1 MMLMHN
7 DSKSPN
13 NRENILNAASQLI
26 MEMGVSK
33 TSLADI
39 ARAANIS
46 KGTLYYYYS
55 SKNDLVYDIVELHL
69 KRITDEV
76 FENIKSYKGDNDLN
90 SILKVLF
97 NTFLKAETRGKL
109 HLYLLHEAVSGNE
122 RLKEQFNVKYR
133 EWRTMITEELK
144 DMLIDQD
151 VDKDVFSYLVV
162 SSLDGLI
169 IQSLVGQEDI
179 PVDKVTKYLSRG
191 I

>member
-1 MMLMHN
+1 MMLMHD

-13 NRENILNAASQLI
+13 NRENILNAASQLM
-26 MEMGVSK
+26 MEMGVNR

-55 SKNDLVYDIVELHL
+55 SKNDLIYDIVELHL

-76 FENIKSYKGDNDLN
+76 FENIKSYKGSNDLS

-97 NTFLKAETRGKL
+97 STFIKAETRGKL

-162 SSLDGLI
+162 SSHDGLI

>member
-1 MMLMHN
+1 MMLMHD

-13 NRENILNAASQLI
+13 NRENILNAASQLM
-26 MEMGVSK
+26 MEMGVNR

-144 DMLIDQD
+144 DMLIDQY
-151 VDKDVFSYLVV
+151 VDRDVFSYLVV

-179 PVDKVTKYLSRG
+179 PVDKVTNYLSMG
-191 I
+191 M